1 MVKTVKLKI
10 ILPMDLD
17 LILRTRNANKL
28 YKRLKNVNIINKKEI
43 N

>member
-17 LILRTRNANKL
+17 LILKTKNVNKL
-28 YKRLKNVNIINKKEI
+28 CKRLKNVNNINKKEI
-43 N
+43 S